1 MNLDQNENQLM
12 IAEML
17 KSFALQHI
25 KPYLNEWDEKQVFP
39 VEVFRKLGEL
49 GVMGVLVPQK
59 YGGAG
64 FSYYEYVTS
73 IVEIAKVCGGVG
85 LSVAAHNSLGLN
97 HILQFGNEEQKNKY
111 IPKLAKGEHIAAWG
125 LTEPNTG
132 SDAGNMQTTAKK
144 VGDNWVLNGTKNF
157 ITHGLSGDVAV
168 VIARTGEPR
177 SKNNSTAFIVERGF
191 KGFRGGKKEDKKLEE
206 HFQRLIARGTGF
218 VSAERLEEVNLKITF
233 KDKKENINGLQLA
246 DLVAYPI
253 ARYVIEPKRANPAF
267 EKLEPKIYKK
277 NEKRYG
283 LKIFP

>member
-17 KSFALQHI
+17 KSFAQQHI

-191 KGFRGGKKEDKKLEE
+191 KGFRGGKKE
-206 HFQRLIARGTGF
+206 
-218 VSAERLEEVNLKITF
+218 
-233 KDKKENINGLQLA
+233 
-246 DLVAYPI
+246 
-253 ARYVIEPKRANPAF
+253 
-267 EKLEPKIYKK
+267 
-277 NEKRYG
+277 
-283 LKIFP
+283 